1 MSNLRFDELGLSE
14 DLQKAIADMGFTE
27 ASPIQSLSIPF
38 LLQGRDVIG
47 QAQTGTG
54 KTAAFGIPAIESI
67 DPEIKGVQV
76 LVLCPTREL
85 AMQVSDEFDK
95 LLKYSRKVKTVAIFG
110 GQSISMQIQ
119 ALRRGVQIVV
129 GTPGRVMDH
138 LDRGTLHLDNVKMV
152 ILDEADEMLDM
163 GFREDIEAILQE
175 VPNERQ
181 TVFFS
186 ATMAKAI
193 LDLTKKYQKNP
204 EIVKIT
210 KSELTV
216 ALIDQKYFEVKEKD
230 KTEVL
235 ERLVD
240 LHEPK
245 LCLVFCNTKR
255 KVDELV
261 EALQVQGF
269 FAEALHGDM
278 RQATRTQVMSK
289 FRQGIIQ
296 ILVATDVAARGI
308 DVDDMEMVINY
319 DVPLDSEYYVHRI
332 GRTGRAGKTGSAFT
346 FVSGRE
352 KSRLFDIER
361 YAKTKIEKGTIP
373 SLKDIEAKKKI
384 NFVAKIQHTIEEGEL
399 DKYATWVDEMVA
411 GGAEIRNIAASLIKM
426 EVHKQIA
433 SEDKLL
439 ETIHERGERTERS
452 FDRGTDRGGSR
463 GFERDRGDRGGR
475 GEHGERSSER
485 APRERSSGDRN
496 SGKKTEEGMSRLFIS
511 VGRNDR
517 IGPKDI
523 VGAIAGETGLPG
535 NQIGN
540 IDIYDKFTFVEVP
553 EDRAQD
559 VIRKLKKSQIRGNKV
574 NVEVAE
580 GKR

>member
-14 DLQKAIADMGFTE
+14 DLQRAIADMGFTE

-38 LLQGRDVIG
+38 LLEGRDVIG

-67 DPEIKGVQV
+67 DADAKGVQV

-85 AMQVSDEFDK
+85 AMQVADEFER
-95 LLKYSRKVKTVAIFG
+95 LLKYKRKIKTAAIFG

-129 GTPGRVMDH
+129 GTPGRIMDH
-138 LDRGTLHLDNVKMV
+138 LDRGTLHLENVKMV

-175 VPNERQ
+175 VPTERQ

-186 ATMAKAI
+186 ATMAKPI

-204 EIVKIT
+204 EMVKIT

-216 ALIDQKYFEVKEKD
+216 TLIDQKYFEVKEKD

-240 LHEPK
+240 LYEPK

-319 DVPLDSEYYVHRI
+319 DVPLDAEYYVHRI
-332 GRTGRAGKTGSAFT
+332 GRTGRAGRSGSAFT

-352 KSRLFDIER
+352 RSRLFDIER
-361 YAKTKIEKGTIP
+361 YAKTKIEKGAIP
-373 SLKDIEAKKKI
+373 SLKDIEAKKKA
-384 NFVAKIQHTIEEGEL
+384 NFLTRIQHTITEGEL
-399 DKYATWVDEMVA
+399 TKYEGWVDELTKEGADARTVA
-411 GGAEIRNIAASLIKM
+411 AALIKM
-426 EVHKQIA
+426 EIHKQIA
-433 SEDKLL
+433 EEDKLL
-439 ETIHERGERTERS
+439 ETVHERGERIYERGS
-452 FDRGTDRGGSR
+452 DRGRDRDRGGDR
-463 GFERDRGDRGGR
+463 GSDRGDRG
-475 GEHGERSSER
+475 RSK
-485 APRERSSGDRN
+485 G
-496 SGKKTEEGMSRLFIS
+496 GKKGSAGMARLFIN
-511 VGRNDR
+511 VGRKDS

-535 NQIGN
+535 SQIGN
-540 IDIYDKFTFVEVP
+540 IDIYDKFSFVEVP

-574 NVEVAE
+574 NIEIAQPS
-580 GKR
+580 

>member
-14 DLQKAIADMGFTE
+14 DLQRAIADMGFTE

-67 DPEIKGVQV
+67 DSDAKGVQV

-85 AMQVSDEFDK
+85 AMQVADEFEK
-95 LLKYSRKVKTVAIFG
+95 LLKYKRKIKTAAIFG

-129 GTPGRVMDH
+129 GTPGRIMDH
-138 LDRGTLHLDNVKMV
+138 LDRGTLHLENVKMV

-175 VPNERQ
+175 VPQERQ

-186 ATMAKAI
+186 ATMAKPI
-193 LDLTKKYQKNP
+193 LDLTKKYQTNP
-204 EIVKIT
+204 EMVKIT

-230 KTEVL
+230 KVEVL

-240 LHEPK
+240 LYEPK

-308 DVDDMEMVINY
+308 DVDDMEMVVNF

-332 GRTGRAGKTGSAFT
+332 GRTGRAGRSGFAFT

-352 KSRLFDIER
+352 RSRLFDIER

-373 SLKDIEAKKKI
+373 SLKDIEAKKKT
-384 NFVAKIQHTIEEGEL
+384 NFLTRIQHTIEEGEL
-399 DKYATWVDEMVA
+399 NKYAGWVDELVKDGVDARM
-411 GGAEIRNIAASLIKM
+411 IAAALIKM
-426 EVHKQIA
+426 EIHKQIA
-433 SEDKLL
+433 EEDKLL
-439 ETIHERGERTERS
+439 ETIHERGERIYERGS
-452 FDRGTDRGGSR
+452 DRGRD
-463 GFERDRGDRGGR
+463 RDRGDRGDRGGDKGSDRGR
-475 GEHGERSSER
+475 SRS
-485 APRERSSGDRN
+485 G
-496 SGKKTEEGMSRLFIS
+496 GKKGSAGMARLFIN
-511 VGRNDR
+511 VGRKDS

-540 IDIYDKFTFVEVP
+540 IDIYDKFSFVEVP

-574 NVEVAE
+574 NIEIAQPS
-580 GKR
+580 

>member
-14 DLQKAIADMGFTE
+14 DLQRAIADMGFTE

-67 DPEIKGVQV
+67 DPDVKNVQV
-76 LVLCPTREL
+76 LVMCPTREL
-85 AMQVSDEFDK
+85 AMQVTDEFEK
-95 LLKYSRKVKTVAIFG
+95 LLKYSRKIKTVAIYG

-119 ALRRGVQIVV
+119 ALRRGVHIVV
-129 GTPGRVMDH
+129 GTPGRIMDH
-138 LDRGTLHLDNVKMV
+138 LDRGTLHLDNAKMV

-175 VPNERQ
+175 VPEERQ

-216 ALIDQKYFEVKEKD
+216 TLIDQKYFEVKEKD

-240 LHEPK
+240 LYEPK

-332 GRTGRAGKTGSAFT
+332 GRTGRAGRSGSAFT

-384 NFVAKIQHTIEEGEL
+384 NFIAKIQHTITEGEL
-399 DKYATWVDEMVA
+399 DKYAGWVDEIVKD
-411 GGAEIRNIAASLIKM
+411 GGDARNIAAALIKM
-426 EVHKQIA
+426 EIHKQIA
-433 SEDKLL
+433 EEDKLL
-439 ETIHERGERTERS
+439 ETIHERG
-452 FDRGTDRGGSR
+452 DRGSYERGSDRGRERNDR
-463 GFERDRGDRGGR
+463 GERGDRGAR
-475 GEHGERSSER
+475 GERGERGER
-485 APRERSSGDRN
+485 GAPRERSG
-496 SGKKTEEGMSRLFIS
+496 GKKSSSAGMARLFIS
-511 VGRNDR
+511 VGRKDKV
-517 IGPKDI
+517 GPKDI

-574 NVEVAE
+574 NIEIAE
-580 GKR
+580 DQK